1 MFRMWEDGMSRDVL
15 EAEYSG
21 IGDVVWSEWI
31 RATSCEKLLE
41 EKLSDQVFSRKSVG
55 EIG

>member
-1 MFRMWEDGMSRDVL
+1 MSKGVL

-21 IGDVVWSEWI
+21 IGDVVRSEWM

-41 EKLSDQVFSRKSVG
+41 EKLSDQVFSRKSAG